1 MLRRLNDFLAGLPM
15 TLAGGIFLL
24 AAFILPRAGL
34 PRGEL
39 LAWPCVV
46 ICGVPLL
53 YLALTRLV
61 RNRGVSRISSALL
74 ISMAM
79 IAALCIGD
87 LFAAGE
93 VAFIMAFGAIIEDM
107 TVRRAKKGL
116 KRLVEQTPVLGR
128 VIREGAEAMV
138 PADEIAPGDVVRI
151 LPGEVSPVDG
161 VIIDGTSSFDQSVMT
176 GESLPARKTGAASAP
191 TPPERT
197 WRTRKKSR
205 FRKFG
210 QRFACIGQ
218 NKSGAFR

>member
-1 MLRRLNDFLAGLPM
+1 M
-15 TLAGGIFLL
+15 
-24 AAFILPRAGL
+24 
-34 PRGEL
+34 
-39 LAWPCVV
+39 
-46 ICGVPLL
+46 
-53 YLALTRLV
+53 
-61 RNRGVSRISSALL
+61 
-74 ISMAM
+74 
-79 IAALCIGD
+79 
-87 LFAAGE
+87 
-93 VAFIMAFGAIIEDM
+93 
-107 TVRRAKKGL
+107 
-116 KRLVEQTPVLGR
+116 KRLVEQAPDLGR
-128 VIREGAEAMV
+128 VIREGGEVMV
-138 PADEIAPGDVVRI
+138 PALEIAPGDVVRI